1 MNDHNDFLKE
11 LHVFIQKQKLNF
23 KNKTDEELINT
34 FNLYVGLRNWGHFIS
49 HYIKIMADEIKTRNF
64 DSTIIFEKT
73 KIDGYDTFS
82 LGEKVILKN
91 NRLEFQ
97 NDL

>member
-1 MNDHNDFLKE
+1 MNDHNDFIKQLD
-11 LHVFIQKQKLNF
+11 VFIQKQKLNF
-23 KNKTDEELINT
+23 QKKTDEELINT
-34 FNLYVGLRNWGHFIS
+34 FNLYVGVRNWGHFIS

-73 KIDGYDTFS
+73 KIHGYDTFC
-82 LGEKVILKN
+82 LGKKVILIN

-97 NDL
+97 DD

>member
-1 MNDHNDFLKE
+1 MNYHNDFIKE

-23 KNKTDEELINT
+23 KNKADEELINT
-34 FNLYVGLRNWGHFIS
+34 FNSHVGLRNWGHFIS

-64 DSTIIFEKT
+64 DSTIIFGKT
-73 KIDGYDTFS
+73 KIHGYDTFC
-82 LGEKVILKN
+82 LGKKVILIN

-97 NDL
+97 DD